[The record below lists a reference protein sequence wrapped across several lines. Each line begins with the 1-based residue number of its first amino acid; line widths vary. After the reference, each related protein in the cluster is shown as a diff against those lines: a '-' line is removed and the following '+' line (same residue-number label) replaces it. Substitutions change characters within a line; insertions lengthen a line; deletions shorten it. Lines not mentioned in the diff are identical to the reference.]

1 MSLAFNTEKD
11 RYKPISP
18 ALEMGA
24 YEALWL
30 EKGASFKR
38 IAERFSNDPY
48 ALPSDFVSPSNAEK
62 ATKEVIERFKKAGI
76 KQYGVRVNRAG
87 DYPLKLRDAEH
98 PIELLYYQGN
108 WEISELRGIAIIGS
122 RQASDIGKAKAALLA
137 QELVKKN
144 FVVVSGLAR
153 GIDVSVHLSAIKHGG
168 KTIAVI
174 GTPIDSYYP
183 REHKELQTFIAHNHL
198 LISQVPVLRY
208 SLQDPKQNRFFF
220 PERNITMSALTL
232 GTIIVEAG
240 ETSGTLTQARAAI
253 KQGRKLFILNS
264 CFERKDITW
273 PHKYLEQGAIR
284 VRTMDDIW
292 NKLA

>member
-1 MSLAFNTEKD
+1 MSLAFDTELD

-38 IAERFSNDPY
+38 VAERFSNDPY
-48 ALPSDFVSPSNAEK
+48 ALPSDFVSPTDAQR
-62 ATKEVIERFKKAGI
+62 ATDEIVERFRKAGI
-76 KQYGVRVNRAG
+76 EQFGVRINRAG
-87 DYPLKLRDAEH
+87 DYPVKLRDADH
-98 PIELLYYQGN
+98 PIELLYYQGD
-108 WEISELRGIAIIGS
+108 WGLTECPGIAIVGS
-122 RQASDIGKAKAALLA
+122 RQASEDGKFRAEKLA
-137 QELVKKN
+137 RELVN
-144 FVVVSGLAR
+144 NEFVVVSGLAR
-153 GIDVSVHLSAIKHGG
+153 GIDVSAHLSAINNDG

-208 SLQDPKQNRFFF
+208 SKQGPQQNRLFF

-232 GTIIVEAG
+232 GTVIVEAG
-240 ETSGTLTQARAAI
+240 QTSGTLTQARAAM

-273 PHKYLEQGAIR
+273 PDKYLEQGAIR

-292 NKLA
+292 DELG

>member
-1 MSLAFNTEKD
+1 MSLAFDTEID

-38 IAERFSNDPY
+38 IAERFAKDPY

-62 ATKEVIERFKKAGI
+62 ATKEVIEHFKKAGI

-108 WEISELRGIAIIGS
+108 WEISELRGIAIVGS
-122 RQASDIGKAKAALLA
+122 RQASDSGKFRAEKLA
-137 QELVKKN
+137 RELVN
-144 FVVVSGLAR
+144 NEFVVVSGLAR
-153 GIDVSVHLSAIKHGG
+153 GIDVSAHLSAINNDG

-208 SLQDPKQNRFFF
+208 SKQGPQQNRLFF

-232 GTIIVEAG
+232 GTVIVEAG
-240 ETSGTLTQARAAI
+240 QTSGTLTQARAAM

-273 PHKYLEQGAIR
+273 PNKYLEQGAIR

-292 NKLA
+292 DELG